1 MREVGDTYNSTIIIT
16 CVDACWHWTYARYAC
31 LCVGTLVILIV
42 NMVKLSEELKRP
54 SAAHDAASPDV
65 DSAALVACE
74 DQVIIKP
81 LVASTFVKGA

>member
-1 MREVGDTYNSTIIIT
+1 
-16 CVDACWHWTYARYAC
+16 
-31 LCVGTLVILIV
+31 
-42 NMVKLSEELKRP
+42 MVKLSEELKRP